1 SGKRDHLRRAETLG
15 GSATDSTLTP
25 LTYTACSRLHTQSS
39 KNLCPLPSPSHPDHQ
54 PQMASIIRAHTH
66 THTRARP
73 PHTPT
78 HTHTQTH
85 PHTHTHTHTHTHSLT
100 HTMYMTY
107 KQWWIKY

>member
-15 GSATDSTLTP
+15 GSATDSPLTP

-54 PQMASIIRAHTH
+54 PQMASISRANTATH
-66 THTRARP
+66 THTTNHTDTP
-73 PHTPT
+73 PEKTQHTHT

-85 PHTHTHTHTHTHSLT
+85 TVTHTQTHTDTHTHTHTHT
-100 HTMYMTY
+100 
-107 KQWWIKY
+107 